1 MAAAALGLLAALCFS
16 GANVASKKGVQD
28 TSPLGG
34 LFISLPTGLVA
45 MLPAVWITHDGP
57 PTHRAL
63 LLFAVAGL
71 CAPGIGRLAGFSG
84 LRRLDTSVHVP
95 VQSSV
100 HPLLAVTGGV
110 VLFGERVGAL
120 RLMGI
125 AGVVI
130 GVWILC
136 RNGAEA
142 ANVAGGTAPSR
153 GAASPVKPRRRQL
166 GLALLFPTAAGLAFG
181 SADLIRH
188 AAMAEFR
195 APALGTAVSILSAL
209 VSWTVLIGLSPALR
223 AQLRYG
229 RGSWWFVAHGF
240 LTSSAILSAFSALSL
255 GDVSLVSPLIA
266 SQPFIIIVMSHLFLR
281 EVETVTLNAV
291 LGACFVVLGTVAL
304 ALS

>member
-34 LFISLPTGLVA
+34 LFISLPTGLIA
-45 MLPAVWITHDGP
+45 MLPAVLIAHDGP
-57 PTHRAL
+57 PTPRAV
-63 LLFAVAGL
+63 LLFALAGV
-71 CAPGIGRLAGFSG
+71 CSPGIGRLAGFSG

-100 HPLLAVTGGV
+100 HPLLALLGGIL
-110 VLFGERVGAL
+110 LFDERVGPL
-120 RLMGI
+120 RMVGVAGI
-125 AGVVI
+125 VI

-136 RNGAEA
+136 RNHTEA
-142 ANVAGGTAPSR
+142 GNVAEGSNAY
-153 GAASPVKPRRRQL
+153 GAATGRATQRPRQL
-166 GLALLFPTAAGLAFG
+166 GVALLFPLTAGLAFG

-195 APALGTAVSILSAL
+195 APAVGTAVSIFSAL
-209 VSWTVLIGLSPALR
+209 LAWMAIIVVSPPLR
-223 AQLRYG
+223 TQLRYG
-229 RGSWWFVAHGF
+229 KGSWWFVAHGL

-255 GDVSLVSPLIA
+255 GEVSLVSPIIA
-266 SQPFIIIVMSHLFLR
+266 SQPFILVVMSHLFLK
-281 EVETVTLNAV
+281 EIEAVTLKAV
-291 LGACFVVLGTVAL
+291 LGSFLVVLGTVAL